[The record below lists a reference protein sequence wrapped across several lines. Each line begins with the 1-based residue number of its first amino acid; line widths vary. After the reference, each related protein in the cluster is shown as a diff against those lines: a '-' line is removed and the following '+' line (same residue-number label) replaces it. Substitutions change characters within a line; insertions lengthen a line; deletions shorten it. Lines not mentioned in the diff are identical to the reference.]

1 MSSAARRV
9 RTIAK
14 KELVEFVRDW
24 RTIVAILVIPL
35 LMFPILFILFPLLLA
50 SEAAELDAVVVD
62 LVVQSDD
69 VPEELVGLLENASL
83 TPMYESLPDVET
95 LSEPNDDQDRLRN
108 GSVDAILR
116 LRTNGTVLEYAVL
129 YLSTSE
135 QSLEARSRAFDALGS
150 WEENETVRRI
160 DAAGLDANET
170 LDPLRWSG
178 DVGQSD
184 AATQGEQAGMA
195 LSLFIL
201 VLAVWTFSSAIQ
213 PSIDMT
219 AGERERIGTLEA
231 LLGLPCSRMEL
242 LMGKW
247 LAVAT
252 ITGAGVLLQIAGLLF
267 AIGFLASSDL
277 ISTPSVSLT
286 ALVFLCLAVLLFAV
300 MVVAFELALAMRSHS
315 VKEAG
320 SILGPAVLI
329 ILFPALFTQ
338 VINLDGI
345 ETFWF
350 AIPVVN
356 VLLALRELL
365 MNRVVYLHV
374 AVWLVSSTIYAVA
387 AAYYAARQFKREDIV
402 TEFILGTECDKRL
415 SDNVNNQVNLFR
427 CDVEVRRKPESV
439 LTTVNHTLQA
449 TPAAPR
455 FNGFHANHWKLCWLN
470 SALHSKP
477 VPCTFVITW
486 GNSCCSFVNFSTNSC
501 PRSRMFSRSAG
512 VIPSSTAT
520 AVSSA
525 RVGGHRV
532 AVDADS
538 YRSERALVHAENR
551 RGYCPAFMAF
561 DHVPS
566 RGLPNPQTLRNPP
579 QRGPLAAHMCLLGWN
594 PPTTCCHA
602 PA

>member
-1 MSSAARRV
+1 MSSATARV

-50 SEAAELDAVVVD
+50 SEAAELDAVAVD
-62 LVVQSDD
+62 VVVQGENI
-69 VPEELVGLLENASL
+69 PEDLVGLLENSSIAPSYEL
-83 TPMYESLPDVET
+83 LPVIDELSTPT
-95 LSEPNDDQDRLRN
+95 DDQERLRN

-135 QSLEARSRAFDALGS
+135 QSLEARSRTFDALS
-150 WEENETVRRI
+150 IWEQNETVRRI

-178 DVGQSD
+178 DIAQSD

-195 LSLFIL
+195 LSLFIPL

-219 AGERERIGTLEA
+219 AGERERGTLEA

-267 AIGFLASSDL
+267 AIGYLASSDL
-277 ISTPSVSLT
+277 ISTPSISAT
-286 ALVFLCLAVLLFAV
+286 ALLFLCLAVLLFAV

-345 ETFWF
+345 ESFWF

-365 MNRVVYLHV
+365 MNRVVYGHV
-374 AVWLVSSTIYAVA
+374 AIWLVSSTIYALG

-402 TEFILGTECDKRL
+402 TSL
-415 SDNVNNQVNLFR
+415 S
-427 CDVEVRRKPESV
+427 
-439 LTTVNHTLQA
+439 
-449 TPAAPR
+449 
-455 FNGFHANHWKLCWLN
+455 
-470 SALHSKP
+470 
-477 VPCTFVITW
+477 
-486 GNSCCSFVNFSTNSC
+486 
-501 PRSRMFSRSAG
+501 
-512 VIPSSTAT
+512 
-520 AVSSA
+520 
-525 RVGGHRV
+525 
-532 AVDADS
+532 
-538 YRSERALVHAENR
+538 
-551 RGYCPAFMAF
+551 
-561 DHVPS
+561 
-566 RGLPNPQTLRNPP
+566 
-579 QRGPLAAHMCLLGWN
+579 
-594 PPTTCCHA
+594 
-602 PA
+602 

>member
-1 MSSAARRV
+1 MSSASRRV

-69 VPEELVGLLENASL
+69 VPQELVGLLENASL
-83 TPMYESLPDVET
+83 TPLYESLPDVEA
-95 LSEPNDDQDRLRN
+95 LSEPNNDQDRLRN

-135 QSLEARSRAFDALGS
+135 QSLEARSRAFDALAS

-195 LSLFIL
+195 LSLFIPL

-219 AGERERIGTLEA
+219 AGERERGTLEA

-365 MNRVVYLHV
+365 MNKVVYLHV
-374 AVWLVSSTIYAVA
+374 AVWLVSSTVYAVA

-402 TEFILGTECDKRL
+402 TSL
-415 SDNVNNQVNLFR
+415 S
-427 CDVEVRRKPESV
+427 
-439 LTTVNHTLQA
+439 
-449 TPAAPR
+449 
-455 FNGFHANHWKLCWLN
+455 
-470 SALHSKP
+470 
-477 VPCTFVITW
+477 
-486 GNSCCSFVNFSTNSC
+486 
-501 PRSRMFSRSAG
+501 
-512 VIPSSTAT
+512 
-520 AVSSA
+520 
-525 RVGGHRV
+525 
-532 AVDADS
+532 
-538 YRSERALVHAENR
+538 
-551 RGYCPAFMAF
+551 
-561 DHVPS
+561 
-566 RGLPNPQTLRNPP
+566 
-579 QRGPLAAHMCLLGWN
+579 
-594 PPTTCCHA
+594 
-602 PA
+602 